1 MINKKYLKLV
11 RSRKRFD
18 QNNFIYEIIAKRV
31 IDSLDLLNIQ
41 FGRAL
46 EIGINENIIY
56 NYLINK
62 FDQINIERADILF
75 NNKNL
80 KKINN
85 YLNIDLDDML
95 FSINNYDLIYSNTI
109 LHLTNNFEKNLISIL
124 NSLKSNGFFIAVIPD
139 KNNGYQLI
147 NSMYETDMHLYK
159 GVFQRVNQT
168 VEVDNILP
176 ILKKLNF
183 DAPSIHSD
191 NFSINY
197 SIFKNLLK
205 DVRNTKLSYCHFGKK
220 SNFENKKYFEKLESI
235 YKKKYFDN
243 NFELDIKVNIIS
255 GWKK

>member
-1 MINKKYLKLV
+1 MINKKYLKLI
-11 RSRKRFD
+11 RSKQRFD
-18 QNNFIYEIIAKRV
+18 QNNFIYDIIARRV
-31 IDSLDLLNIQ
+31 IDSLDLLNVQ
-41 FGRAL
+41 FNRAL
-46 EIGINENIIY
+46 EIGVNENIIY
-56 NYLINK
+56 DYLLNK
-62 FDQINIERADILF
+62 FEDIIIERADIISDI
-75 NNKNL
+75 NNL
-80 KKINN
+80 KKMNN
-85 YLNIDLDDML
+85 YLSIDLDNL
-95 FSINNYDLIYSNTI
+95 SFSKNSYDLVYSNSL
-109 LHLTNNFEKNLISIL
+109 LHLTNNFEKNLYSIL
-124 NSLKSNGFFIAVIPD
+124 NGLKSNGFFIAVIPD
-139 KNNGYQLI
+139 KNNGFQLI
-147 NSMYETDMHLYK
+147 NSMYETDLLLYK

-205 DVRNTKLSYCHFGKK
+205 DVRDAKLSYSHIDKK
-220 SNFENKKYFEKLESI
+220 KNFENKKYFEELELI